1 MTAREHSVSLSRAR
15 GCSGTQMCTLYLSAF
30 SSHQDL
36 LDLEREQ
43 KKVQEQR
50 AARQLELQVSVC
62 VVPQP
67 STNTSTCAVLRSAA
81 AAANA
86 KVVMR
91 AAQNLQDTATRADIV
106 VQEYEEKMEAAAA
119 FIHALQAGASPAGLL
134 LQAHRNKKE

>member
-1 MTAREHSVSLSRAR
+1 
-15 GCSGTQMCTLYLSAF
+15 MCTLYLSASYF
-30 SSHQDL
+30 HQDL

-43 KKVQEQR
+43 KKVQEQQ

-67 STNTSTCAVLRSAA
+67 STNTSTYAVLRSAA
-81 AAANA
+81 AAAANA
-86 KVVMR
+86 NVVTR

-119 FIHALQAGASPAGLL
+119 FMHALQAGASPAGLL
-134 LQAHRNKKE
+134 LQAHRSKKG